1 MRSLDCTYPHTTHC
15 LATGEIMI
23 STMGDREENGKGDF
37 VLVDSKTLKL
47 TGEYRK
53 QRWRRLVRGTQWFLI
68 PDDIGH
74 FQMLIGNLGDIVNT
88 DKCFEVRGNS
98 SFHREVT

>member
-1 MRSLDCTYPHTTHC
+1 M
-15 LATGEIMI
+15 AEI
-23 STMGDREENGKGDF
+23 SEGNT
-37 VLVDSKTLKL
+37 
-47 TGEYRK
+47 
-53 QRWRRLVRGTQWFLI
+53 WFLI

-98 SFHREVT
+98 SYHREVT